1 MAQPVNNLVT
11 HDHNTCQQARR
22 AAAQRPDQPDIE
34 LEEEEDSD
42 MATVAN
48 IPKGLSR
55 AINNS
60 IEKFDGS
67 QNFQDWMVQFKIV
80 CKDTERTTDA
90 DILNLLVLSLKD
102 QANDVFLALNE
113 EDRASLDTVTEALK
127 DTFTASD
134 AQLQKKKMDLYNTK
148 QASGQTLRE
157 FALKKQKMARG
168 LELTQKEILGI
179 IEENARPNIRRHLK
193 NNSFRTVQEMLKSK
207 IMTKDFEE
215 EIDSEIVW
223 LLYRHVSACLWVDS
237 IPICPLWNEMCF
249 KFSDDYGRSDS
260 AIDVTK

>member
-11 HDHNTCQQARR
+11 HDHNTHQQARR

-34 LEEEEDSD
+34 LEEAEDPD

-48 IPKGLSR
+48 IQKGLSR

-157 FALKKQKMARG
+157 FVLKTQKMARG

-193 NNSFRTVQEMLKSK
+193 NNNFRTVQEMLK
-207 IMTKDFEE
+207 
-215 EIDSEIVW
+215 
-223 LLYRHVSACLWVDS
+223 
-237 IPICPLWNEMCF
+237 
-249 KFSDDYGRSDS
+249 
-260 AIDVTK
+260 